1 MASPWNDVRALERR
15 LSILSSQYS
24 GGLSVRISV
33 RPDTDKTLWD
43 PGRRS
48 LVMGVRTLL
57 TRPDLPEILRL
68 RTIHELGKL
77 HAGFPEP
84 PEGLYT
90 VPAPILTLMDDYRA
104 DAIQRDRLR
113 LGANVFGPLYDA
125 LLPVRIPKRR
135 LAINN
140 LRMSVN
146 PFILG
151 EMVLNREMGGQARL
165 PHERFPFLMRIFVI
179 LTRYRLYG
187 RYLEFVSDW
196 KAAMELGR
204 SARSEDEF
212 LTVAWEFHEKWKA
225 VFSRTREG
233 GRATEGI
240 SARSPQSPSSGSG
253 SAGGGGSAAGGG
265 MRSPTTPKEPGEERP
280 PWDYRPPETTHGY
293 GSEGTQDRRTRSGSG
308 GVGLGAEKESLA
320 MLKLHGEVPVFV
332 APSHPREVFPWDQA
346 LIRSETKSLARFLK
360 VGREDQ
366 PLAGMTGRLIS
377 QRLVQP
383 TLKVMN
389 RPFPFREG
397 GTELRILAIVA
408 FSFSMDGWPHY
419 YASHL
424 TQVVS
429 RSGVASTLDVIASSS
444 RFQFRIRPDELNLLQ
459 PDEMEGFQNLLPLI
473 DRTGHLY
480 DAAIVLTDC
489 QISDRSAEALA
500 LLRKKV
506 LTIGC
511 YVVPEEVEH
520 VRGRPIEMVIE
531 DGRDMFPSTFLYSDT
546 FHGLGRRLALT
557 LNRMKDRPKV

>member
-1 MASPWNDVRALERR
+1 MALPGTDIPALERR

-33 RPDTDKTLWD
+33 RPDTDKALWD
-43 PGRRS
+43 PGRKT
-48 LVMGVRTLL
+48 LILGVRSHLA
-57 TRPDLPEILRL
+57 RPDLPELLRL

-77 HAGFPEP
+77 KAGFPEP
-84 PEGLYT
+84 PEGLFA

-104 DAIQRDRLR
+104 DEITRERLR
-113 LGANVFGPLYDA
+113 LGAGVFGPLYDA
-125 LLPVRIPKRR
+125 LYPVRVPKRR
-135 LAINN
+135 LAFNT
-140 LRMSVN
+140 LRMSLN
-146 PFILG
+146 PFVLG
-151 EMVLNREMGGQARL
+151 ESVLNREMGGTVRL
-165 PHERFPFLMRIFVI
+165 PHERLPLLLRIFVI
-179 LTRYRLYG
+179 LTRYRFYG
-187 RYLEFVSDW
+187 RYREFVSDW

-204 SARSEDEF
+204 SARTEDEF
-212 LTVAWEFHEKWKA
+212 LTVAWEFHEKWKS
-225 VFSRTREG
+225 VFSKTREG
-233 GRATEGI
+233 GRASEGI
-240 SARSPQSPSSGSG
+240 SARSPESPSSGAGSSSG
-253 SAGGGGSAAGGG
+253 GGAGGGGFKGRA
-265 MRSPTTPKEPGEERP
+265 PEQTPAERP

-293 GSEGTQDRRTRSGSG
+293 GSEGAQNRKSRPGSAG
-308 GVGLGAEKESLA
+308 TGLGAERETAA
-320 MLKLHGEVPVFV
+320 MLLLHGELPVFV
-332 APSHPREVFPWDQA
+332 PPPAAREVFPWDQG

-360 VGREDQ
+360 IGREDQ

-377 QRLVQP
+377 QKLVQP

-389 RPFPFREG
+389 RPSPFREG
-397 GTELRILAIVA
+397 GTELRILAIVD

-444 RFQFRIRPDELNLLQ
+444 RFQFRIHPEHLNLLQ
-459 PDEMEGFQNLLPLI
+459 PDEMEGFQNLLPVI
-473 DRTGHLY
+473 DRTGPLY

-489 QISDRSAEALA
+489 QISDKSAEALA

-520 VRGRPIEMVIE
+520 VRGRPIELVIE
-531 DGRDMFPSTFLYSDT
+531 DGRAMFPSTFLYSDT

-557 LNRMKDRPKV
+557 LNKMKDRPKT